1 VEVED
6 QMKKITVLSLF
17 LFAMASY
24 AAADVNDVLSY
35 VAMPLAVSS
44 VCDVRG
50 VQTDRVGELVT
61 YMDQANVAP
70 ADFVDVFRYVPVALV
85 MRTDGRP
92 DFVQWVGNQ
101 VNSGMV
107 GTALVSAMETQL
119 RTYDDYVPVA
129 ASRPR
134 RSYRTEDY
142 AYAYEPDY
150 VPVTIRRHCDRLM
163 MEPLSLIEMPVAVAN
178 VYELGVPQPLVSSF
192 AVELNLGRVPS
203 LQFVELM
210 RYAPAAF
217 VSDAGSYGQPAFVD
231 YVRSERI
238 RGATGY
244 QLVQVV
250 DRRLRTYEVAPMIDP
265 APVYVRSQYTNAWSV
280 PPPPQNWV
288 DPMSSAWVPPVVRT
302 RAATRFAPQRGGYV
316 QTAPAIAAAPQVQRL
331 LESPN
336 GGAVVTNPGQARR
349 ELARANRT
357 QREAPIPAAPVFVAP
372 PPNEHHGRGQQMATS
387 NRHGRE
393 RNVVASPV
401 MQAPVAAPPAA
412 AVRHGKGH
420 GAENHGANRNVTPA
434 PRVMAAPPAPPAA
447 REHGRGHQQQ
457 SRPMMAAPPAAAA
470 PAPAAPPPAAKEHG
484 HGHGHG
490 GPQAAAAPMPAP
502 APGPPA
508 GGPPGQAKKNG
519 KDKH

>member
-1 VEVED
+1 
-6 QMKKITVLSLF
+6 MKKIVLLSL
-17 LFAMASY
+17 LLVAVASY

-70 ADFVDVFRYVPVALV
+70 AEFVDVFRYVPVALV
-85 MRTDGRP
+85 MRTDNRP
-92 DFVQWVGNQ
+92 DFVEWVGSQ
-101 VNSGMV
+101 VNSGVV
-107 GTALVSAMETQL
+107 GTALVSSMETRL

-129 ASRPR
+129 SSRPR
-134 RSYRTEDY
+134 RSYRTQDY

-150 VPVTIRRHCDRLM
+150 VPVVIRRHCERLV
-163 MEPLSLIEMPVAVAN
+163 MEPLSLVEMPVAVAT
-178 VYELGVPQPLVSSF
+178 VYDLGIPQPLVSSF
-192 AVELNLGRVPS
+192 VVELNLGNVAP

-217 VSDAGSYGQPAFVD
+217 VADVGSYGQPGFVD
-231 YVRSERI
+231 YVRSERLG
-238 RGATGY
+238 GANGY

-250 DRRLRTYEVAPMIDP
+250 DRRLRTYEIAPLIDP
-265 APVYVRSQYTNAWSV
+265 APVYVGSQYTNAYAV

-302 RAATRFAPQRGGYV
+302 RVSARFAPGRGGYV
-316 QTAPAIAAAPQVQRL
+316 QAAPAIAAAPQVQRL

-349 ELARANRT
+349 ELAHANKA
-357 QREAPIPAAPVFVAP
+357 QRQAPIAAAPAFAAP
-372 PPNEHHGRGQQMATS
+372 PLKEHGG
-387 NRHGRE
+387 HGRE
-393 RNVVASPV
+393 MTASKGRGKDRNVVASPASAASP
-401 MQAPVAAPPAA
+401 AP
-412 AVRHGKGH
+412 AVVQRGKGH
-420 GAENHGANRNVTPA
+420 GHGAPQASRNNTPPAYAPA
-434 PRVMAAPPAPPAA
+434 PAPVV
-447 REHGRGHQQQ
+447 REHGRGNQKV
-457 SRPMMAAPPAAAA
+457 RPAMAAA
-470 PAPAAPPPAAKEHG
+470 PVATPAPAGNKG

-502 APGPPA
+502 AAAAPSA
-508 GGPPGQAKKNG
+508 APPGQQKKNG
-519 KDKH
+519 KEKHK